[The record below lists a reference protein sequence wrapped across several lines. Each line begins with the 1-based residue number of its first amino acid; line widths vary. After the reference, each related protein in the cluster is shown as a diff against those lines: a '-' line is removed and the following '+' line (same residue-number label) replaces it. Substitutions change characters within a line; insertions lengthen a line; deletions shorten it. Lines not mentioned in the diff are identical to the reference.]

1 MKQNNLIITAVM
13 SKLISDRDS
22 VLTQLDLAINKNI
35 FNNGTSDA
43 VNQIAELFKNLSII
57 ESAIETVQL
66 TINNN
71 TTTNKISEQIGELT
85 ETINHLQDN
94 QNTDN
99 HGISS

>member
-13 SKLISDRDS
+13 SKLISDRDI
-22 VLTQLDLAINKNI
+22 VLAQLDLVINKNI

-43 VNQIAELFKNLSII
+43 VNQISELFKNLAII

>member
-13 SKLISDRDS
+13 SKLVSDRDI

-35 FNNGTSDA
+35 FNNGTSDV
-43 VNQIAELFKNLSII
+43 VNQISELFKNLSII

-71 TTTNKISEQIGELT
+71 ATSNKINEQIGELT
-85 ETINHLQDN
+85 DTINHLQDN
-94 QNTDN
+94 QNTNN